1 MLFSRLTLRPLVGVL
16 AALLLAAGCRPQ
28 DQIARY
34 TVPKPELVDPT
45 LVSGPA
51 VERQML
57 GAIVLVEQAGW
68 FFKLTG
74 PKDQVAA
81 VEQPFREFVK
91 ALEFKGAPPQPQWQ
105 LPTGWK
111 ELPGN
116 EFRFATIEVPGD
128 GKPLELTVST
138 LPKEAEGNQEYLLAN
153 INRWREQLHLPALAA
168 DELAANSTTT
178 KVGDY
183 ECTLVSLVG
192 TGSGGMG
199 PLASGAPFASGG
211 MPTTSAPPGGNTA
224 APEFTF
230 AKPESWTEAPAKAFS
245 LLTFAVSHEGKPA
258 EITLS
263 SVGGDLHANIN
274 RWRGQVGLPP
284 LAGAE
289 LTASLKKID
298 TLGVQADYAEFTSPT
313 ESSDRKTILGVAA
326 VVEGRQYFIKL
337 TSDPAVAEREKANF
351 ESFVKSL
358 KFKAT

>member
-1 MLFSRLTLRPLVGVL
+1 MLLSRLKLGPIVGVVL
-16 AALLLAAGCRPQ
+16 AAALAAGCRPQ

-34 TVPKPELVDPT
+34 TVPKPEVIDPT

-74 PKDQVAA
+74 PKEQVAA

-91 ALEFKGAPPQPQWQ
+91 GLEFKGTPLQPRWQ
-105 LPTGWK
+105 LPAGWK

-116 EFRFATIEVPGD
+116 EFRFATIEMLGD
-128 GKPLELTVST
+128 GKPLELTVTT
-138 LPKEAEGNQEYLLAN
+138 LPKEAGGDQEYLLAN
-153 INRWREQLHLPALAA
+153 VNRWREQLQLPALAA
-168 DELAANSTTT
+168 DELAANTTTT
-178 KVGDY
+178 KIGDH
-183 ECTLVSLVG
+183 EATLVSLIG

-211 MPTTSAPPGGNTA
+211 MPTTSAPPGGSTGA
-224 APEFTF
+224 REFAF
-230 AKPESWTEAPAKAFS
+230 VKPESWTEAPAKAFS
-245 LLTFAVSHEGKPA
+245 LLTFAVSHEGKSA

-263 SVGGDLHANIN
+263 SVGGDLHTNIN

-284 LAGAE
+284 LAGDE
-289 LTASLKKID
+289 LTASLKKVE
-298 TLGVQADYAEFTSPT
+298 TLGVQADYAELTSPA
-313 ESSDRKTILGVAA
+313 ESQDPKTILGVAA

-337 TSDPAVAEREKANF
+337 TGDPTVAEREKANF

-358 KFKAT
+358 KFKS

>member
-1 MLFSRLTLRPLVGVL
+1 MLFSRLNLGWIA
-16 AALLLAAGCRPQ
+16 AALLAVGLASGCRPQ

-45 LVSGPA
+45 LVAAPT

-81 VEQPFREFVK
+81 VEQPFRDFVK
-91 ALEFKGAPPQPQWQ
+91 ALEFKGTPPQPRWQ

-111 ELPGN
+111 ELPGDRL
-116 EFRFATIEVPGD
+116 RFATIELPSEGP
-128 GKPLELTVST
+128 PLELTVT
-138 LPKEAEGNQEYLLAN
+138 MLTNEAASNQEYVLAN
-153 INRWREQLHLPALAA
+153 VNRWREQMQLPALAA
-168 DELAANSTTT
+168 DELAANTTT
-178 KVGDY
+178 MKVGDY
-183 ECTLVSLVG
+183 EATLVSLVG

-230 AKPESWTEAPAKAFS
+230 TEPESWTEAPAKAFS
-245 LLTFAVSHEGKPA
+245 LLTFAVSHEGKSA
-258 EITLS
+258 EITVS
-263 SVGGDLHANIN
+263 SVGGDLHTNIN
-274 RWRGQVGLPP
+274 RWRGQVGLAP

-289 LTASLKKID
+289 LTASLKKIE
-298 TLGVQADYAEFTSPT
+298 TLGVRADYAELTSPA
-313 ESSDRKTILGVAA
+313 ESQDRTTILGVAA

-337 TSDPAVAEREKANF
+337 TGDPAVAEAEKANF

-358 KFKAT
+358 KFKS